1 MKIRS
6 AYVNRELDFDVME
19 KLDPN
24 SNQTMLVI
32 KHDSLRDVVYNQL
45 NLTNNGSVEYS
56 YIKAEKDHAV
66 VECTI
71 DDGKGRVVKEVGEA
85 VPETLND
92 NIARSYPTLIASQR
106 AFDRAAILLLRLA
119 GKQLSNG
126 EMGEFLSI
134 DFEPAILK
142 DTVNEEMVI
151 DNNDT
156 DNKPFMNAPIT
167 VEDSLMNIPEG
178 IDNIIEPELEEPVEV
193 PEPAPEPAP
202 VDKEARIKELGDTVF
217 GVGKYKDKPDTI
229 AQIYKSN
236 PDFFR
241 ALLRLPKPAESLTEA
256 LKLVREYIEL
266 VG

>member
-6 AYVNRELDFDVME
+6 AYVDKDLDFDVME
-19 KLDPN
+19 KADPN
-24 SNQTMLVI
+24 SNQVMLVI

-45 NLTNNGSVEYS
+45 NLTKSGSIEYS

-71 DDGKGRVVKEVGEA
+71 NDGNGRVVKEIGEA

-106 AFDRAAILLLRLA
+106 AFDRAAILLLMLA

-142 DTVNEEMVI
+142 DTTEEVPVL
-151 DNNDT
+151 DD
-156 DNKPFMNAPIT
+156 DGDDQPFMNAPISDT
-167 VEDSLMNIPEG
+167 ESLMNIPEG
-178 IDNIIEPELEEPVEV
+178 IDDVVDEEA
-193 PEPAPEPAP
+193 PAATEAAEP
-202 VDKEARIKELGDTVF
+202 VDKLARIEELGNIVF
-217 GVGKYKDKPDTI
+217 GVGKYSGKPNTI
-229 AQIYKSN
+229 AQIYEK
-236 PDFFR
+236 DGEYFR
-241 ALLRLPKPAESLTEA
+241 KLLKLPKPAESLTEA
-256 LKLVREYIEL
+256 LAMVREYIEL
-266 VG
+266 IG